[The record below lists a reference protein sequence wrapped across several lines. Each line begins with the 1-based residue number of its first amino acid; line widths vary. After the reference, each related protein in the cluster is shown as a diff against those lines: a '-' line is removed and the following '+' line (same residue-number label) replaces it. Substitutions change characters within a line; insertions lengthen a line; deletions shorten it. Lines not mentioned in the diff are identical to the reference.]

1 MQPALDGERGQIRR
15 LAHLHLVHLAVLALL
30 LAGLQQ
36 QAAGNDQQAAQR
48 NGERYAAS
56 NATE

>member
-1 MQPALDGERGQIRR
+1 
-15 LAHLHLVHLAVLALL
+15 VHLAVLALL

-36 QAAGNDQQAAQR
+36 QPASHDQQSAER
-48 NGERYAAS
+48 NGKRYAAS